1 MLAMIL
7 EQSLNGLQYGL
18 MLFLLAAGL
27 TLVFGIMDLINL
39 AHGALYM
46 IGAFL
51 ALNLFQFYVFW
62 EDQRQAPLAG
72 VYAARVTKQGT
83 VLDPTGVELF
93 TDSIGYRVS
102 AAWDGS
108 NFLVVTREHC

>member
-1 MLAMIL
+1 MTALL
-7 EQSLNGLQYGL
+7 
-18 MLFLLAAGL
+18 LFA
-27 TLVFGIMDLINL
+27 LV
-39 AHGALYM
+39 GADFPISTAYDYTSYPSVAYAQ
-46 IGAFL
+46 G
-51 ALNLFQFYVFW
+51 QFYVFW
-62 EDQRQAPLAG
+62 TDQRQYPLKSL
-72 VYAARVTKQGT
+72 YAARVTKQGT

>member
-1 MLAMIL
+1 LTTL
-7 EQSLNGLQYGL
+7 L
-18 MLFLLAAGL
+18 LLA
-27 TLVFGIMDLINL
+27 LV
-39 AHGALYM
+39 GADFPICTASGYT
-46 IGAFL
+46 GYASVVY
-51 ALNLFQFYVFW
+51 AQDQFYVFW
-62 EDQRQAPLAG
+62 EDQRAYPLTG

-83 VLDPTGVELF
+83 VLDPTGIGLF

>member
-1 MLAMIL
+1 
-7 EQSLNGLQYGL
+7 
-18 MLFLLAAGL
+18 
-27 TLVFGIMDLINL
+27 V
-39 AHGALYM
+39 
-46 IGAFL
+46 
-51 ALNLFQFYVFW
+51 
-62 EDQRQAPLAG
+62 
-72 VYAARVTKQGT
+72 ARVTKQGT